1 MSYENYPKADD
12 INGSSPYTAPQK
24 NNSGKN
30 LIIGLLGAALLGS
43 FGYIYYINNKLS
55 NNIAQKDGIIN
66 ATATEKDAL
75 QAELNEASAKYDE
88 LQSLDAKKDSSLT
101 AKDLEISAKRAEI
114 QRILSKA
121 NASKEELAQAKGLI
135 KSLNGTINGYKEEI
149 AVLKK
154 KNGLLAYERD
164 SVVIERE
171 SARTERELA
180 RTERDKYRND
190 YDSTTRIVKEKESV
204 IDIASTLHAS
214 NFVIAGINEKSGGKE
229 KTTSTAK
236 KVDKLRI
243 SFEIDENRVTQSG
256 KKDLFVSIIAP
267 DGTPVSVQALGSGT
281 FTTRDGKDLPY
292 TQKISVDYKQSSKQT
307 VQFEWKQNT
316 DFQKGNYKIEVY
328 NNGFKIGE
336 GYRELRKGGLF
347 G

>member
-12 INGSSPYTAPQK
+12 TNGTSPYVTPQK
-24 NNSGKN
+24 NGNGKN
-30 LIIGLLGAALLGS
+30 VIIGLLGAALLGS
-43 FGYIYYINNKLS
+43 FGYIYYVNDKATNTIN
-55 NNIAQKDGIIN
+55 QKDGIIN
-66 ATATEKDAL
+66 ATSTEKDAL
-75 QAELNEASAKYDE
+75 QAELNDASAKYDE

-101 AKDLEISAKRAEI
+101 AKDIEISQKRAEI
-114 QRILSKA
+114 QRILSKG

-135 KSLNGTINGYKEEI
+135 KSLNGTINGYREEI

-154 KNGLLAYERD
+154 KNTLLAYERD
-164 SVVIERE
+164 SVVVERE
-171 SARTERELA
+171 SARTERD
-180 RTERDKYRND
+180 RYRND
-190 YDSTTRIVKEKESV
+190 YDSTSQVVKQKESV
-204 IDIASTLHAS
+204 IDVASTLHAS
-214 NFVIAGINEKSGGKE
+214 NFAIAGINERSGGKE
-229 KTTSTAK
+229 KETTKAK

-281 FTTRDGKDLPY
+281 FTTREGKELPY
-292 TQKISVDYKQSSKQT
+292 TQKISVDYKQSSKQN
-307 VQFEWKQNT
+307 VQFDWKQNT

-336 GYRELRKGGLF
+336 GFRELRKGGLF